1 MKIRRLDMEFEEAN
15 GRLPERQIL
24 RIGRNCIYNH
34 CTFII
39 LFSYFCSYENY
50 NNASIQLFCLYY
62 PMSGEPMKIRRLDE
76 KSEETNDRSPR
87 RPDNRRPSAGQKN
100 IHPSGQLP
108 ARVTIHP
115 DTHTLVIGDSN
126 LRRMNGVPD
135 GWQLEGFC
143 GCKCHHLREFLT
155 RVIDAPKIQL
165 RRVILSVGINDG
177 CFRGGRTDLQY
188 KKAAIEELMKAKSTL
203 EDQYRGVEVFIPLVT
218 FARGLS
224 TNEQC
229 SIQDFNRL
237 LEQTEELESCLIP
250 SLPESDVTTVPGQ
263 AIHYD
268 ERTATRMLAAWADHL
283 DRE

>member
-1 MKIRRLDMEFEEAN
+1 MNIIEKY
-15 GRLPERQIL
+15 QISLLTTL
-24 RIGRNCIYNH
+24 RIGRNCIFNH
-34 CTFII
+34 CRFII
-39 LFSYFCSYENY
+39 LSSYFFSYENY
-50 NNASIQLFCLYY
+50 NNASIQLFCLYH
-62 PMSGEPMKIRRLDE
+62 SNAGKPMKIRRMDE
-76 KSEETNDRSPR
+76 ESEETNDRSPR
-87 RPDNRRPSAGQKN
+87 RPANRRSSTGQKN
-100 IHPSGQLP
+100 VHPSGQWP

-143 GCKCHHLREFLT
+143 GCKCHHLRELLT
-155 RVIDAPKIQL
+155 SVIDTPKNRL

-188 KKAAIEELMKAKSTL
+188 KRSAITELILAKSML
-203 EDQYRGVEVFIPLVT
+203 ENLGVKVFIPLVT
-218 FARGLS
+218 FSWKLS

-229 SIQDFNRL
+229 SIEDLNRL
-237 LEQTEELESCLIP
+237 LEQTEELESSLIP
-250 SLPESDVTTVPGQ
+250 SFPQSDVSTVPRQ

-283 DRE
+283 ERK

>member
-1 MKIRRLDMEFEEAN
+1 MLA
-15 GRLPERQIL
+15 
-24 RIGRNCIYNH
+24 RI
-34 CTFII
+34 
-39 LFSYFCSYENY
+39 S
-50 NNASIQLFCLYY
+50 LFCLYY
-62 PMSGEPMKIRRLDE
+62 SNAGKPMKIRRME
-76 KSEETNDRSPR
+76 EESEETNDRSPR
-87 RPDNRRPSAGQKN
+87 RPVNRRPSTGQKH
-100 IHPSGQLP
+100 IHPSGQWP

-126 LRRMNGVPD
+126 LRRMNDVPD

-155 RVIDAPKIQL
+155 RVIEAPKIRL
-165 RRVILSVGINDG
+165 RRVILSVGINNG

-188 KKAAIEELMKAKSTL
+188 KKSAIEELIKAKSTL
-203 EDQYRGVEVFIPLVT
+203 EDLHRGVEVFIPFVT
-218 FARGLS
+218 FSRKLS
-224 TNEQC
+224 TNEQY

-237 LEQTEELESCLIP
+237 LEQTEELEPCLIR
-250 SLPESDVTTVPGQ
+250 SLPESEVTTVPGQ